1 MKETDKHKT
10 LWKMNSTSEP
20 QLVTGIEDNPLK
32 NFTIPKIRRT
42 AEKVYLSPCFTNTR
56 EYSFIH
62 DTLNQCRLDERCDLQ
77 ASWQFGETKLVHNE
91 ALERNF
97 TAKRSEMREN
107 GRHGRE
113 LEEHFCFLALPQSD
127 VAEIYQNGIST
138 KASTLKILGN
148 PLLGIYIFRYV
159 DVSLNYAHS
168 RSINVESIIIFKVLF
183 GKVKKIQPS
192 LDKNKVSL
200 DPSPNFDCHMSRNI
214 PSLKDTIE
222 LQAYNSVVYFYEYSV
237 LSKPV
242 DKPRQCLP
250 YAVVTVKFIGQ
261 KVDNGHPMTTLRVLS
276 NGFAKRTGR
285 ACSLNN
291 CTVAKRIG
299 KGKDAT
305 IIFEHFRKPVDP
317 FVQENCSCDS
327 QNSEI
332 NSSNSGVSNFC
343 ENVQNG
349 DTSVL
354 ETYSGQMK
362 HNLTEVRETSQ
373 VHTYDSS
380 ISFIPSDT
388 RESVNG
394 DCSLNLAHLKNV
406 LSGLLETFPLH
417 NNTSSTSTV
426 ITSKLIKDPRLM
438 RREENMEK
446 HNITG
451 LNETLPL
458 EKSLDSVHSEINLP
472 MPTNSASSSEVMPGE
487 DAVTDRLDAPCFK
500 NSIDNLQSQ
509 AHNMGS
515 KNCDYTTPNKITMG
529 GQCQEQD
536 NFSFPMCLSNSVS
549 EVENQKHSEEKAQRP
564 QQGSNILLLIEEVG
578 ELHNPYESV
587 NTCTKGCKSHIS
599 QEPQSYLKTICETGF
614 QTSAVFSS
622 QTKESIHEYIQNIGK
637 VRNFTGLEDNSKHVE
652 KQNLWEEIDNYGT
665 NEIKIRSVDNYTSLH
680 QGYKEDECLNSSEK
694 NCDQILIT
702 QELEISKSSK
712 CSTKNMCEL
721 DYQALEL
728 QNNLTPRGESLSQKH
743 LEHCLEKEANVHTD
757 LAISQKPVEL
767 KLKKTNQNGVSSIT
781 DASREAKDILLAK
794 EMPMDTVILSHY
806 NKTSQNNSNCSMAR
820 EHICVYRKKE
830 NDPVSLENIQRDC
843 KETSQIDDKGQDH
856 TLFCNAQLNN
866 DIQLSFYFKERRDND
881 KENQNMSK
889 KKNIASPTEKSI
901 ENTCE
906 DKQGFHRNQNFINI
920 DERQE
925 NKNYNNVD
933 SLNSEELSTFNLT
946 LGKNMSTETALLET
960 EDAITAIKQKDTQNT
975 VKNVEHLASVFP
987 KISGSSLHVAS
998 NAAIQID
1005 DTAVPTLDTD
1015 HDGDQRYQ
1023 FKETYS
1029 ESADLELLIKHKVSD
1044 CEMDMDKNKLHDS
1057 FYYPVSDNSVLQNF
1071 SLESE
1076 IEIESEQCDD
1086 AFLFQT
1092 MDSRSDGDQLYEDFE
1107 TSYEVLESRIDWEC
1121 LFGSNNGGK
1130 EVSESTTGRELSDQ
1144 QYSDYASAQK
1154 HRAELRDPVLLPDLQ
1169 VTVTNTL
1176 TSRFSST
1183 VESLE
1188 LKSKFCKS
1196 ITEATKPEVSEE
1208 EGKVLGVEIYSQ
1220 YSGENSDYPC
1230 EDEFGNIRQES
1241 VLVSKSETS
1250 LSFNLS
1256 HNTHM
1261 NHISE
1266 EQNSKPL
1273 LTEPLNTTTV
1283 NNESRCSLTKLK
1295 NDCSDTRSKK
1305 DKESRTSKRK
1315 PHTLVRGQN
1324 IPHHEI
1330 GEKRRKL
1337 TKQDP
1342 YECFSSLSKGQI
1354 KTFSQSE
1361 KHMKCVLNI
1370 LKSGVSLCK
1379 SNCLSKK
1386 LDTVLFYLKK
1396 ANRGVSMPPEL
1407 TAKVGE
1413 TRKGPLPK
1421 LYAIICNNLWESGDH
1436 HGYSSIFER
1445 KYFSKLYFSKRK
1457 YNKVREKRALGFE
1470 VDKSLSQVSEY
1481 QSYKTSEDRITK
1493 CFSKK
1498 NVANSVS
1505 RSHTAIHVRGFCDQ
1519 EYPKPQL
1526 TLCSTSQSTSQSAY
1540 NDGFIR
1546 NPRSSELQLV
1556 SGKMGCLFSLDRSD
1570 EKLTEKENQTN
1581 IKSVSNINKYEE
1593 PENHLAHNKD
1603 AIKSAEANEVINK
1616 TNSVSLSCIKTN
1628 SVPLHCIK
1636 ENNVSFSTDNNYDA
1650 TCIAHTKV
1658 KSDIVISVLESNLE
1672 HFLNVDNYKPDNL
1685 NFSGYKRNQEVNFLE
1700 KCTSST
1706 ESSKPGTITGNILMD
1721 PLNRTLITSKMCNS
1735 VPQFLSAAPAT
1746 DREGESSKLYLDKQR
1761 TFAIDCFATSTNVPH
1776 CQQGCG
1782 GKELLETEQCFPS
1795 SFVHIYGNVTNVIEN
1810 SKSDP
1815 IPVTKEE
1822 SKSYRENK
1830 MKRLFSGDSSLLL
1843 EDDIRG
1849 SSKKY
1854 ISKKDIVDRKMW
1866 KVKQTK
1872 KAKDSVHKISVTEGP
1887 AGKNACSNQ
1896 KNKILEESSYLREK
1910 TTKNLID
1917 SHLSIKNTTEAIP
1930 LNNKLSNQFKR
1941 KKEEGIKVSNDSQSH
1956 PTLHSETTC
1965 NSKPDILGMNHLPIS
1980 HAHSE
1985 NSKVTTPQNPTS
1997 YMDKLKEKHGSA
2009 NHSSLTAELAQIL
2022 RRADEASSLQS
2033 LQEETKVCRSILP
2046 AFVEA
2051 FERKQECSLEQI
2063 LISRELLVEKNLW
2076 NNCKHKLKPCAID
2089 SLVELQMIMETIQ
2102 FIENK
2107 KRLLGGEPTFRSLLW
2122 YDETLYSELLG
2133 KPRGFQQQSN
2143 FYPAFQGRLKYNA
2156 FCELQNYQDQ
2166 LIELLENTKRENNS
2180 YYAFLK
2186 CKRQINECEAI
2197 LRHSYDCFDFSLSV
2211 PFTCGVNFGD
2221 SLVDLETLRKSTL
2234 KLINIYGDSSKV
2246 ASYSGKKDHLW
2257 IIIEMISSKVNFIK
2271 SNEATGINISLYG
2284 LEHIFF
2290 DAAKSLIWKE
2300 KRQSFNKKYSGQKN
2314 KETLLKMNQYSF
2326 SKLQKIYDT
2335 LSKDLS
2341 SEQIS
2346 NIGLEENTMNASR
2359 KSDGL
2364 INEPINIE
2372 NCRINNTLFSH
2383 PDICC
2388 ISEILDQ
2395 AEFADCKKLQEL
2407 TLRCTDRLEILKKYF
2422 QVLQEDNIDR
2432 IFITEENVSDMVKNH
2447 NHEAIILKPEA
2458 TETYIE
2464 IAMLSETVH
2473 FLKNSMAK
2481 KLDKQRFRGMLWFDL
2496 SLLPELVHCQ
2506 EKMAAFSFLE
2516 DNSTD
2521 CLWKVI
2527 ENAISELNKD
2537 LDIINKYN
2545 EAVNS
2550 SYALHLFSREL
2561 EELSE
2566 IKKLLKN
2573 SKYSISTYIN
2583 FVPCIASINYG
2594 STVTELEYNY
2604 SQFSTLLKNI
2614 ITAPRKDLGKMAHIV
2629 KVMKTIEHMKIICAK
2644 NAALTISFALCQML
2658 HNRTKAVKLK
2668 STGKMSA
2675 RVQPAKHINK
2685 STTCVKVPSVSER
2698 IMDNVS
2704 NSKKQPVT
2712 IDKCQDA
2719 QEQKK
2724 NTTVS
2729 SCKKQK
2735 VNMKDVTK
2743 VDGEKARFKL
2753 RWTTRYHP
2761 ESESETG
2768 PSLSDSLKRNH
2779 GSPKEVEMQKSVLDS
2794 PLPSEN
2800 LKDTLMLNLE
2810 GKVDLT
2816 NISSDASETFTG
2828 QQENLNCMKKRDVNF
2843 SAAETKRDK
2852 KDDCSFA
2859 ICDQNNVDAIFSKD
2873 HETPS
2878 QTFLNNSPNPSD
2890 INPGTDASGLPNAS
2904 VPSKPIFCFVRD
2916 SHANLEMNDA
2926 AFELQDNEILKPPIK
2941 NPPDTHS
2948 PEPTLIQNK
2957 IPIPQINEIQHAKTE
2972 SKEKFMKDTFNP
2984 STVPVETSE
2993 DLTLAVNQTVEY
3005 SLSEQ
3010 GNSENSKVL
3019 AQNAATHRN
3028 ELPQSAYTPIYTSS
3042 EHSFGSPYP
3051 SYAWCVYHQYSSSGG
3066 DSVTHTYQGITSFGV
3081 QQPPPELLSAVPS
3094 TGQNAN
3100 SDLWY
3105 TQCFGYFAGEPQAY
3119 DFMPANGYFP
3129 SQTPVSSVAQ
3139 QPVCSQYVS
3148 YQPLAQTA
3156 YLYPPGSGAHPQVPW
3171 TQVPW
3176 QHQEP
3181 FQPRH

>member
-62 DTLNQCRLDERCDLQ
+62 DILNQCRLDERCDLQ
-77 ASWQFGETKLVHNE
+77 TSWQFGDTKLVHNE
-91 ALERNF
+91 DLERNF

-138 KASTLKILGN
+138 QASTLKILGN

-168 RSINVESIIIFKVLF
+168 RSINVQSIIIFKVLF

-214 PSLKDTIE
+214 PSRKDTIE

-261 KVDNGHPMTTLRVLS
+261 KVDNGHPLTTLRVLT

-285 ACSLNN
+285 ARSLNN

-305 IIFEHFRKPVDP
+305 VIFEHFRKPVDP
-317 FVQENCSCDS
+317 FVQENCSC
-327 QNSEI
+327 NSEI

-343 ENVQNG
+343 ENMQNG

-354 ETYSGQMK
+354 DTYSGQMK
-362 HNLTEVRETSQ
+362 HNLTECRETSQ
-373 VHTYDSS
+373 GHAYDSS
-380 ISFIPSDT
+380 LSFIPSDSK
-388 RESVNG
+388 EGVSV
-394 DCSLNLAHLKNV
+394 DCSLNFTHLKNV
-406 LSGLLETFPLH
+406 LSGLPEAFPLH

-446 HNITG
+446 RNNITG
-451 LNETLPL
+451 LNEILPL
-458 EKSLDSVHSEINLP
+458 EKSLGSVNSEINLP
-472 MPTNSASSSEVMPGE
+472 MPTNSVSSSEVMPGE
-487 DAVTDRLDAPCFK
+487 DAITDRLDAPCFR
-500 NSIDNLQSQ
+500 NSFDDLQSQ

-515 KNCDYTTPNKITMG
+515 QNCDYTTPSKIPMG

-536 NFSFPMCLSNSVS
+536 HFSFPMCLLNAVS

-564 QQGSNILLLIEEVG
+564 HQGSNTFLLIEEDR
-578 ELHNPYESV
+578 EPHNPYESV

-599 QEPQSYLKTICETGF
+599 QESQSSYLKTIYETSL
-614 QTSAVFSS
+614 QTSAVLSF
-622 QTKESIHEYIQNIGK
+622 QTKESIHEYIENIGK

-652 KQNLWEEIDNYGT
+652 KQNLWEDIDNYGT
-665 NEIKIRSVDNYTSLH
+665 NEIKISLVDNYTSLH
-680 QGYKEDECLNSSEK
+680 QEYKEDESLNSSGK
-694 NCDQILIT
+694 NCDRILIT

-712 CSTKNMCEL
+712 CSTKNKYEL

-728 QNNLTPRGESLSQKH
+728 QNNLPLTVESLSQKH
-743 LEHCLEKEANVHTD
+743 LERCVENEENIHTD
-757 LAISQKPVEL
+757 LAISQKLMEL
-767 KLKKTNQNGVSSIT
+767 KLKKTNQNCVSSVT
-781 DASREAKDILLAK
+781 DALQEAEDIPQAK
-794 EMPMDTVILSHY
+794 EMPVDTVISFHDS
-806 NKTSQNNSNCSMAR
+806 KMSQNNSNCSVAR
-820 EHICVYRKKE
+820 EHTCAHRKKE
-830 NDPVSLENIQRDC
+830 NDPVSSENIQKDC
-843 KETSQIDDKGQDH
+843 KETSQIDDIGQDH
-856 TLFCNAQLNN
+856 TLLCNAQLNN
-866 DIQLSFYFKERRDND
+866 DIHLSFYFKERRDND

-889 KKNIASPTEKSI
+889 KENIAFPTEKNI

-906 DKQGFHRNQNFINI
+906 DKQGFHRNQNVINR
-920 DERQE
+920 DERQG

-946 LGKNMSTETALLET
+946 LGENMSTETALKT
-960 EDAITAIKQKDTQNT
+960 EDTITAIKQKDMQNT
-975 VKNVEHLASVFP
+975 IKNVEHLASVFP

-998 NAAIQID
+998 NAPIQID
-1005 DTAVPTLDTD
+1005 DNAVPTLDTN

-1029 ESADLELLIKHKVSD
+1029 SESADLELLIKHKISD
-1044 CEMDMDKNKLHDS
+1044 CEMDMDKNKLHSS
-1057 FYYPVSDNSVLQNF
+1057 FYHSISDNSVLQNF
-1071 SLESE
+1071 NLESE

-1092 MDSRSDGDQLYEDFE
+1092 MNSLSDGDQLYEDSE
-1107 TSYEVLESRIDWEC
+1107 TSYEVLESRIDWEG

-1130 EVSESTTGRELSDQ
+1130 EVSESTPRREHRDQ
-1144 QYSDYASAQK
+1144 QHSDYSSARK
-1154 HRAELRDPVLLPDLQ
+1154 HKAELGNPVLLPDLQ
-1169 VTVTNTL
+1169 VTMTNTL

-1183 VESLE
+1183 VECLA
-1188 LKSKFCKS
+1188 LKNKFCKY

-1220 YSGENSDYPC
+1220 CSGENSDYPC
-1230 EDEFGNIRQES
+1230 EDEFGNLREES

-1256 HNTHM
+1256 HNTQM

-1273 LTEPLNTTTV
+1273 LTEPLNVTTI
-1283 NNESRCSLTKLK
+1283 NNESRCSLTKSK
-1295 NDCSDTRSKK
+1295 TDCSDTRSKK

-1315 PHTLVRGQN
+1315 PHILVRDQN

-1330 GEKRRKL
+1330 CEKRRRL
-1337 TKQDP
+1337 TKQDS

-1361 KHMKCVLNI
+1361 KHMKSVLNI
-1370 LKSGVSLCK
+1370 LKSEVSLCK

-1386 LDTVLFYLKK
+1386 LDRVLFYLKK
-1396 ANRGVSMPPEL
+1396 ANRGVSMHLEL

-1421 LYAIICNNLWESGDH
+1421 VCATICSNFWESGDH
-1436 HGYSSIFER
+1436 QDYSSIFER

-1457 YNKVREKRALGFE
+1457 YNKLREKRALGFE
-1470 VDKSLSQVSEY
+1470 VDKSLSHVSKY
-1481 QSYKTSEDRITK
+1481 QSCKTSGDRITK

-1505 RSHTAIHVRGFCDQ
+1505 RSHTTIHVRGFCDQ
-1519 EYPKPQL
+1519 EYSKPQL

-1540 NDGFIR
+1540 NDGYIR
-1546 NPRSSELQLV
+1546 NPRSSELQPV
-1556 SGKMGCLFSLDRSD
+1556 SGKMGCLFSIDRPE

-1581 IKSVSNINKYEE
+1581 IKSVSNINKYEA

-1628 SVPLHCIK
+1628 SVPLSCIK
-1636 ENNVSFSTDNNYDA
+1636 ENNVSFSTDKNYDA

-1658 KSDIVISVLESNLE
+1658 NSDIVIPVLESNLE

-1685 NFSGYKRNQEVNFLE
+1685 TFFSGYKRNQEVNFLE
-1700 KCTSST
+1700 KQTSPT

-1721 PLNRTLITSKMCNS
+1721 PLNQTLITNKICNS
-1735 VPQFLSAAPAT
+1735 IPQSLSAAPVT
-1746 DREGESSKLYLDKQR
+1746 DSEGGSSKLYLDKQR
-1761 TFAIDCFATSTNVPH
+1761 TFAIDCLATSTNVPL

-1782 GKELLETEQCFPS
+1782 RKELLETERCFPS
-1795 SFVHIYGNVTNVIEN
+1795 SCVQIDSNVTDVIEN
-1810 SKSDP
+1810 SESDP
-1815 IPVTKEE
+1815 IPVTEEE

-1830 MKRLFSGDSSLLL
+1830 MKRPFPSDSSLLL
-1843 EDDIRG
+1843 KDDICG

-1854 ISKKDIVDRKMW
+1854 ISKKDIVDSKMW
-1866 KVKQTK
+1866 KAKQTK
-1872 KAKDSVHKISVTEGP
+1872 KAKGSVHKVSVSEGP
-1887 AGKNACSNQ
+1887 AVKNACSYQ
-1896 KNKILEESSYLREK
+1896 KNKILEEPSYLREK

-1917 SHLSIKNTTEAIP
+1917 SHLSIKNASEAIS
-1930 LNNKLSNQFKR
+1930 LNNRLSNRLKR
-1941 KKEEGIKVSNDSQSH
+1941 KNEEGIKVSNDCQSD

-1965 NSKPDILGMNHLPIS
+1965 NSKSDILGMNHLPVS

-1985 NSKVTTPQNPTS
+1985 NPKVTTPQKPTS
-1997 YMDKLKEKHGSA
+1997 YMDKLTEKHGSA
-2009 NHSSLTAELAQIL
+2009 DHSSLTAELAQIL

-2033 LQEETKVCRSILP
+2033 LQEETKVCQSILP
-2046 AFVEA
+2046 VFVEA

-2063 LISRELLVEKNLW
+2063 LISRELLVEKSLW
-2076 NNCKHKLKPCAID
+2076 NNCKHRLKPCAVD

-2122 YDETLYSELLG
+2122 YDESLYSELLG

-2197 LRHSYDCFDFSLSV
+2197 LRHCYDCFDFSLSV

-2221 SLVDLETLRKSTL
+2221 SLGDLETLRKSTL
-2234 KLINIYGDSSKV
+2234 KLISIYGDSSKV

-2290 DAAKSLIWKE
+2290 DAAKSLVWKE
-2300 KRQSFNKKYSGQKN
+2300 KRRPFNKKHSGQKK

-2346 NIGLEENTMNASR
+2346 SIGLEENTVMASR

-2364 INEPINIE
+2364 INEPVNIE

-2407 TLRCTDRLEILKKYF
+2407 TLRCTDRLETLKKYF
-2422 QVLQEDNIDR
+2422 QILQEDNIDR
-2432 IFITEENVSDMVKNH
+2432 IFITEENISDMVKNH

-2521 CLWKVI
+2521 CLWKVL
-2527 ENAISELNKD
+2527 ETAISELNKD

-2566 IKKLLKN
+2566 IQKLLKH

-2594 STVTELEYNY
+2594 STVTELDYNY

-2614 ITAPRKDLGKMAHIV
+2614 MTAPQKDLGKMAHIV
-2629 KVMKTIEHMKIICAK
+2629 KVMKTIEHMKIICGK
-2644 NAALTISFALCQML
+2644 NAALTISFILCQML
-2658 HNRTKAVKLK
+2658 HNRTKAFELK
-2668 STGKMSA
+2668 GKRNA
-2675 RVQPAKHINK
+2675 HVQPTQHINK
-2685 STTCVKVPSVSER
+2685 SATCAKVPSISECL
-2698 IMDNVS
+2698 MKNVS
-2704 NSKKQPVT
+2704 NSSKKQPVT
-2712 IDKCQDA
+2712 IDKCQDSE
-2719 QEQKK
+2719 EQME

-2743 VDGEKARFKL
+2743 VNGKKTTFKL
-2753 RWTTRYHP
+2753 PRTTRYRP

-2768 PSLSDSLKRNH
+2768 PSLFDSLRRNH
-2779 GSPKEVEMQKSVLDS
+2779 GSPKEVEMQKSLPDS
-2794 PLPSEN
+2794 PLPLEN
-2800 LKDTLMLNLE
+2800 LKDTLMLSLE
-2810 GKVDLT
+2810 GKIDLT
-2816 NISSDASETFTG
+2816 NISSDASENFTG

-2843 SAAETKRDK
+2843 SAAETKSDK

-2859 ICDQNNVDAIFSKD
+2859 ICDQNSVCGLFSKD

-2878 QTFLNNSPNPSD
+2878 QKIFNNSPDLSD
-2890 INPGTDASGLPNAS
+2890 IEPGTDASSLPNAS
-2904 VPSKPIFCFVRD
+2904 VPSKPTFRFMRD

-2926 AFELQDNEILKPPIK
+2926 VFELQDNKILKPPIK
-2941 NPPDTHS
+2941 NSPGTHS

-2957 IPIPQINEIQHAKTE
+2957 IPVPQINEIQHAKTE

-2984 STVPVETSE
+2984 SSVPVETSE
-2993 DLTLAVNQTVEY
+2993 DLTLTVNQIAEY

-3019 AQNAATHRN
+3019 AQNAAPHRN
-3028 ELPQSAYTPIYTSS
+3028 ELPQSAYTPIYNSS
-3042 EHSFGSPYP
+3042 EHAFGTPYP
-3051 SYAWCVYHQYSSSGG
+3051 SYAWCVYQYSSGG
-3066 DSVTHTYQGITSFGV
+3066 GSITHTYQGITSFGV
-3081 QQPPPELLSAVPS
+3081 QQPPPELLTAVPS

-3100 SDLWY
+3100 SNLWY
-3105 TQCFGYFAGEPQAY
+3105 TQYFGYFAGEPQAY

-3129 SQTPVSSVAQ
+3129 SQIPVSSVAR
-3139 QPVCSQYVS
+3139 QPVCAQYVS
-3148 YQPLAQTA
+3148 YQLSPQTA
-3156 YLYPPGSGAHPQVPW
+3156 YPYPPGSGARPQVLW

-3181 FQPRH
+3181 FQPGR